1 MYDFWWRADIVSI
14 EPEPSNLYDSL
25 MPTLL
30 FSRVPLSFLVPL
42 FTFVPFISM
51 AVFLLSSGPLVTGVG
66 LFHVYSTPSSPMW
79 TSRFPLFGSWHFLT
93 WPLFSPLS
101 LPLLVSSVAFLV
113 HLFYNPLLF
122 LYLIFLT
129 FTIPTQGTPFVKLLE
144 VISVS
149 LDFLDLPQYLRYAK
163 VHSEGGACQK
173 EGREE

>member
-1 MYDFWWRADIVSI
+1 MYQLNQSPAISMIHLCQLCF
-14 EPEPSNLYDSL
+14 SL
-25 MPTLL
+25 GFHFLFLCLFSLL
-30 FSRVPLSFLVPL
+30 FL
-42 FTFVPFISM
+42 FISM

-66 LFHVYSTPSSPMW
+66 LFHVYSTPSSPTW

-93 WPLFSPLS
+93 WPHFSPLS
-101 LPLLVSSVAFLV
+101 LPLLVSSVSFLV